1 MKPRAGVALLLAGGM
16 VTAACSTASSD
27 SPQDGADTAVSSTVA
42 AALEEK
48 APTPAEGDESTV
60 NEPLPTTPPLST
72 DRTYDGDTYPTE
84 LTGLVTGAVAD
95 LADRLGVEVDSILV
109 GAVEE
114 VVWPN
119 GGLGCPLP
127 DMKYTQ
133 VPVDGLRIVLIHE
146 GAEYEYHSGGSVEP
160 ILCLPESAKGTAG
173 QSSDQGAPSGEDGGS
188 TEGTLELETTVPP
201 DESVPTEQP
210 GGPGGE
216 PDV

>member
-1 MKPRAGVALLLAGGM
+1 ML
-16 VTAACSTASSD
+16 TAACSAASSD
-27 SPQDGADTAVSSTVA
+27 DPQDSADAAVSSTIA
-42 AALEEK
+42 AASEEK
-48 APTPAEGDESTV
+48 ASAPAEGDESPV

-84 LTGLVTGAVAD
+84 LTALVTGAVAD
-95 LADRLGVEVDSILV
+95 LADHLSIETDSILV

-146 GAEYEYHSGGSVEP
+146 GAEYEYHSGGFVEP
-160 ILCLPESAKGTAG
+160 ILCLPESVKGAAG
-173 QSSDQGAPSGEDGGS
+173 QSSDQDAPSREDGES

-201 DESVPTEQP
+201 EESLPTEQP
-210 GGPGGE
+210 GGPGGQ
-216 PDV
+216 PND